1 MASSRRLGLAA
12 VVVALCALPACSGGE
27 DRSAASTRPAETV
40 APLSTTPE
48 GGPAVEASF
57 ATVQG
62 LPFTE
67 PEVLRSRNGTLDVT
81 LDVREAQYEVGGVK
95 VSGMTFT
102 GQSMGPT
109 LVLDPGDTL
118 TFSVVNGLDEETNL
132 HEHGLHVSPIGI
144 SDNVLR
150 VMEPGSTS
158 PVVVNIPDDQAPGT
172 YWYHAHLHGFTEAQV
187 MAGLFGALIING
199 LGERLPAELQT
210 GLPDHLVALHDY
222 QLAAGNTI
230 VTTDI
235 DSGAPTTRTV
245 NGMVNPVLTSR
256 PGQTQLLRLGN
267 FSADIWYRLLMEGT
281 TFSVLAEDASPA
293 GRVDQHDELLL
304 PPGKR
309 FDVLVTW
316 PQAGSF
322 KLRTLPYDQGSQ
334 GDKYPERVL
343 MTVNVAGDDKAT
355 PPQPTTMGALP
366 DLGDAVIA
374 QRRTVV
380 FSENNEAG
388 KFFINGRQFDGKV
401 LFTPKL
407 GTAEEW
413 TLRNVTGEDHPF
425 HIHVNDFQ
433 VMSVNGKRY
442 DAVSL
447 QDIVKVPAHGEVVIR
462 HRFET
467 FTGSFVFHCHIL
479 AHEDHGMMAI
489 VDVRTDGKPAPA
501 GTATT
506 MGRMPGM

>member
-199 LGERLPAELQT
+199 LGERLPAEL
-210 GLPDHLVALHDY
+210 
-222 QLAAGNTI
+222 
-230 VTTDI
+230 
-235 DSGAPTTRTV
+235 
-245 NGMVNPVLTSR
+245 
-256 PGQTQLLRLGN
+256 
-267 FSADIWYRLLMEGT
+267 
-281 TFSVLAEDASPA
+281 
-293 GRVDQHDELLL
+293 
-304 PPGKR
+304 
-309 FDVLVTW
+309 
-316 PQAGSF
+316 
-322 KLRTLPYDQGSQ
+322 
-334 GDKYPERVL
+334 
-343 MTVNVAGDDKAT
+343 
-355 PPQPTTMGALP
+355 
-366 DLGDAVIA
+366 
-374 QRRTVV
+374 
-380 FSENNEAG
+380 
-388 KFFINGRQFDGKV
+388 
-401 LFTPKL
+401 
-407 GTAEEW
+407 
-413 TLRNVTGEDHPF
+413 
-425 HIHVNDFQ
+425 
-433 VMSVNGKRY
+433 
-442 DAVSL
+442 
-447 QDIVKVPAHGEVVIR
+447 
-462 HRFET
+462 
-467 FTGSFVFHCHIL
+467 
-479 AHEDHGMMAI
+479 
-489 VDVRTDGKPAPA
+489 
-501 GTATT
+501 
-506 MGRMPGM
+506 